1 MNPDGSSPMRLTS
14 DSGGNVSPAWS
25 PDGSKIV
32 FVSGRDGV
40 SEIYVMKPDGSD
52 QTRLTHLPALTYKLK
67 PHWRP

>member
-1 MNPDGSSPMRLTS
+1 
-14 DSGGNVSPAWS
+14 VSPAWS

-52 QTRLTHLPALTYKLK
+52 QTRLTHLPKLTYKLE